1 MNLPLLQLGD
11 SALPIGGF
19 SHSWGLESALERG
32 LVTSPQALEE
42 WTRRW
47 LRHSVA
53 PMEGV
58 VLVAAFRAIRGER
71 RGLSP
76 PETCNRSGFREG
88 INPSARQIIVR
99 ANRYLEVGLLPST
112 LRQASRDMG
121 DQLRRLAEPWPWA
134 AAAIPY
140 LTGGPWHHAVV
151 FGVLAGCATDDAGRA
166 VSVYLHQAALG
177 MIGAGVRAIP
187 IGHTHGQ
194 LILARLHDD
203 LTELAADLRTCD
215 LESAGSVC
223 PAYEE
228 LCNAQQRLYTRLF
241 RS

>member
-19 SHSWGLESALERG
+19 SHSWGLEAAIERG
-32 LVTSPQALEE
+32 LVSSPQALEE

-47 LRHSVA
+47 LTHSVA
-53 PMEGV
+53 PTEGV
-58 VLVAAFRAIRGER
+58 VLVAAFRAMRDER
-71 RGLSP
+71 RGSSP
-76 PETCNRSGFREG
+76 PKTDSDRGFSEG

-99 ANRYLEVGLLPST
+99 ANRYLDVGLLPPT

-121 DQLRRLAEPWPWA
+121 EQLRRLAEPWPWA
-134 AAAIPY
+134 APAIPH
-140 LTGGPWHHAVV
+140 LAGGPWHHAVV
-151 FGVLAGCATDDAGRA
+151 FGVLAGCATDDAERA

-203 LTELAADLRTCD
+203 LAKLAANLRDSDLD
-215 LESAGSVC
+215 SAGSVC

-228 LCNAQQRLYTRLF
+228 LCHAQQRLYTRLF